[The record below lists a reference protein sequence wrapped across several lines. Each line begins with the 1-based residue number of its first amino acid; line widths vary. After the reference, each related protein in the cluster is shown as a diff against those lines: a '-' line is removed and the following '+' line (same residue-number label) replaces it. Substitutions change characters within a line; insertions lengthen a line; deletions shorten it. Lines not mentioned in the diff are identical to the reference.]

1 MDSLSQRVIHYRN
14 ALNIVKDD
22 LIVKVDELTGEIE
35 IVREELNAMQQSR
48 TKLRQRISELEDE
61 LKKVKEQV
69 KQQSE
74 CLFNSRR
81 VHKLINSF
89 VLLTDTEQEENDV
102 PLAQRKRFTRVEMAM
117 VLMERNQYKE
127 RLMELQEAVR
137 LTEILR
143 ASRTVDNLDKKS
155 KQSIWKYFSN
165 LFT

>member
-1 MDSLSQRVIHYRN
+1 MLTNNIDAFILSLT
-14 ALNIVKDD
+14 D
-22 LIVKVDELTGEIE
+22 
-35 IVREELNAMQQSR
+35 
-48 TKLRQRISELEDE
+48 
-61 LKKVKEQV
+61 
-69 KQQSE
+69 
-74 CLFNSRR
+74 
-81 VHKLINSF
+81 
-89 VLLTDTEQEENDV
+89 DTEQDENDV

-155 KQSIWKYFSN
+155 KQSIWKYFSS

>member
-1 MDSLSQRVIHYRN
+1 M
-14 ALNIVKDD
+14 
-22 LIVKVDELTGEIE
+22 IVKVDELTGEIE

-74 CLFNSRR
+74 FLFKTRR

>member
-1 MDSLSQRVIHYRN
+1 M
-14 ALNIVKDD
+14 
-22 LIVKVDELTGEIE
+22 IVKVDELTGEIE

>member
-1 MDSLSQRVIHYRN
+1 M
-14 ALNIVKDD
+14 
-22 LIVKVDELTGEIE
+22 DELTGEIE

-61 LKKVKEQV
+61 LKKAKEQV

-74 CLFNSRR
+74 YN
-81 VHKLINSF
+81 LIISIGF
-89 VLLTDTEQEENDV
+89 QAKHYSVGTEQEENDV

-143 ASRTVDNLDKKS
+143 ATRTVDNLDKKS

>member
-1 MDSLSQRVIHYRN
+1 
-14 ALNIVKDD
+14 
-22 LIVKVDELTGEIE
+22 
-35 IVREELNAMQQSR
+35 
-48 TKLRQRISELEDE
+48 
-61 LKKVKEQV
+61 
-69 KQQSE
+69 
-74 CLFNSRR
+74 
-81 VHKLINSF
+81 
-89 VLLTDTEQEENDV
+89 V

>member
-1 MDSLSQRVIHYRN
+1 MNRKMVSIISVCVI
-14 ALNIVKDD
+14 
-22 LIVKVDELTGEIE
+22 
-35 IVREELNAMQQSR
+35 
-48 TKLRQRISELEDE
+48 
-61 LKKVKEQV
+61 
-69 KQQSE
+69 
-74 CLFNSRR
+74 
-81 VHKLINSF
+81 
-89 VLLTDTEQEENDV
+89 DTEQEENDV

>member
-1 MDSLSQRVIHYRN
+1 MPHFL
-14 ALNIVKDD
+14 
-22 LIVKVDELTGEIE
+22 
-35 IVREELNAMQQSR
+35 
-48 TKLRQRISELEDE
+48 
-61 LKKVKEQV
+61 
-69 KQQSE
+69 
-74 CLFNSRR
+74 
-81 VHKLINSF
+81 
-89 VLLTDTEQEENDV
+89 DTEQEENDV

-143 ASRTVDNLDKKS
+143 ASRTVDNLDRKS